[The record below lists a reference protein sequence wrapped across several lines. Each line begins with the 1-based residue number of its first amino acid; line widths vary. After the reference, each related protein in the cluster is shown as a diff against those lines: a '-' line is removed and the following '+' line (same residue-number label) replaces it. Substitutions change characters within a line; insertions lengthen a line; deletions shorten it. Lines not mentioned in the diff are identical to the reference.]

1 MNGEFTSEVKD
12 FQKDGKGLKVKV
24 KGDTQSTDVEIIKY
38 LAHNGKLFHKQK
50 IIHSYPHCWRCDTP
64 LLNYATTGWFV
75 AVSTMREKLVNINKN
90 ILWVP
95 ENVRDGRMG
104 QWLENARDW
113 SISRSRYWGAPLPV
127 WKSESEVFVPSSLQD
142 LQKRTKAKNKYT
154 FIRHGEAYSNLDG
167 IINVKIEND
176 KGLTENGV
184 HQIEEIANK
193 LGSENKNFDLIITSP
208 YNRTKQTA
216 EILSKNLN
224 NIEIIIEDKIKEFQ
238 LDASWEG
245 EKWSDLYKE
254 SEHKFHTKIRGEEE
268 SRYELS
274 LRMAQTLYELEEKYE
289 GKNILLVS
297 HSSPIQAINIYN
309 SGKIYEKGGKG
320 PEWKHFE
327 NGEILELDFRPL
339 PHDAS
344 GAVNFHVPHID
355 NLKVYDKN
363 GNLMKREGGVFDCW
377 YESGS
382 MPFGQMHYPFENES
396 LFKANFP
403 ADFIAEAQDQ
413 TRGWFYSMLVL
424 GVALF
429 DKSPF
434 NSVICTGHIMAADGK
449 KQSKRLKNYTDPSIL
464 IEKYSSDAVRYYILS
479 SPVVKGENMNF
490 KDEGVGEVLRKH
502 IMRTLNV
509 LSFYN
514 LYKTDSAFGSDS
526 STNILDKYILA
537 RLRETRL
544 KVAYGFDNIELDIAF
559 RPIEKFIDDLSV
571 WYLRRSRER
580 LKDGDENAVKTLR
593 HVLYEFAKVIAP
605 IMPFTAEMLW
615 QDVKGEF
622 DDESVHLAKWTED
635 IEKTLTVDEA
645 HIIEKMELAR
655 EVVTLILD
663 ERTKTNNKVRQPL
676 LGATVK
682 SVKYDVIKNDKE
694 LQEEI
699 KDETNIK
706 NISFAESDGSGKVL
720 ELDLNITEELK
731 LEGLYREVARVVQDK
746 RKEMNF
752 VVLDR
757 VKVTFSDKLSDDEK
771 NAIEKFKVDLKKD
784 CGVVEFSFGENF
796 EIIKI

>member
-1 MNGEFTSEVKD
+1 
-12 FQKDGKGLKVKV
+12 VKV
-24 KGDTQSTDVEIIKY
+24 RFLCHRHYRIYKKGQ
-38 LAHNGKLFHKQK
+38 KQ
-50 IIHSYPHCWRCDTP
+50 
-64 LLNYATTGWFV
+64 
-75 AVSTMREKLVNINKN
+75 
-90 ILWVP
+90 
-95 ENVRDGRMG
+95 
-104 QWLENARDW
+104 
-113 SISRSRYWGAPLPV
+113 
-127 WKSESEVFVPSSLQD
+127 
-142 LQKRTKAKNKYT
+142 KNKYT

-622 DDESVHLAKWTED
+622 DAESVHLAKWTED